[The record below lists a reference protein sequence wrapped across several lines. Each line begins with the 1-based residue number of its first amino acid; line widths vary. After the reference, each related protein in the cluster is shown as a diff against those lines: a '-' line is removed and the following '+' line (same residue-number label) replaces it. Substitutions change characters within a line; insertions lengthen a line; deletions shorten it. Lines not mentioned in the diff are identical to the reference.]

1 MKLVEVKRNDCMFL
15 VRVWFETKTGEVVF
29 EDKLYTMVAS
39 FKGEDV
45 INGNIYNS
53 EMKNKIVKRF
63 KRAGYK
69 VVNTA
74 LIGIFFPNKEPYNN
88 MVFCGNNK
96 FIHN

>member
-1 MKLVEVKRNDCMFL
+1 MRLIEVAKNDCMFL
-15 VRVWFETKTGEVVF
+15 VRVWFEIETGEVIF

-45 INGNIYNS
+45 INGNVYNS
-53 EMKNKIVKRF
+53 EMKNKIARRF
-63 KRAGYK
+63 RKAGYK

-74 LIGIFFPNKEPYNN
+74 LIGIFYPNKKPYDN
-88 MVFCGNNK
+88 MVFRGNSK